1 MKLVVAALASVA
13 LFAAAPTDAFACS
26 CLPWGNAKEELAKA
40 KGAFVGVY
48 LGRRPTTKWP
58 GAALYRFRVERRL
71 KGSIGR
77 TVEVVSANNGAACG
91 LEVQKGHRYGLLLR
105 RVRGRWHSS
114 LCEQRSAR
122 FFRGLPSRR
131 LAGCTT
137 PG

>member
-1 MKLVVAALASVA
+1 MKALVVALASAA
-13 LFAAAPTDAFACS
+13 LLAAIPTDAVACS

-71 KGSIGR
+71 KGTLRR

-91 LEVQKGHRYGLLLR
+91 LEVARGQRVGLLLR
-105 RVRGRWHSS
+105 RERGRWHSS
-114 LCEQRSAR
+114 LCEQRTAR
-122 FFRGLPSRR
+122 FFRSLPSRR
-131 LAGCTT
+131 LALCA
-137 PG
+137 